1 MTETINLVI
10 SICGIIGGL
19 GTAGA
24 VIWRVIKP
32 ALQLKDRVND
42 IERKLGNDFAMLNEL
57 AQLNHTQSLALVAMI
72 NHMIDGNSID
82 ALKKTR
88 DQMQRDLLHD
98 EVHPR

>member
-1 MTETINLVI
+1 MTETINLII

-57 AQLNHTQSLALVAMI
+57 AQLNHTQSLDLIAMI
-72 NHMIDGNSID
+72 NHMIDGNSIES
-82 ALKKTR
+82 LKKTR
-88 DQMQRDLLHD
+88 DQMQRDLLQH
-98 EVHPR
+98 EVKPK